1 MTLQEA
7 VDYVEAHVLT
17 AKQAS
22 EETGISQAYVHQ
34 LARKNAPESEVI
46 ILGKRFISRAWLT
59 HYIQNRTAR
68 EAKAV
73 ESKVSMSKP
82 KQPLT
87 VEPSKR
93 SVGFAKPRSSK

>member
-7 VDYVEAHVLT
+7 IDYIDAHVLT
-17 AKQAS
+17 AGQAA
-22 EETGISQAYVHQ
+22 EETGISKAYLHQ
-34 LARKNAPESEVI
+34 LARKNAPNSEVI

-73 ESKVSMSKP
+73 ESKVSTSKP
-82 KQPLT
+82 KQPSTKDL
-87 VEPSKR
+87 KR